1 MRNCFLLPHSRDFLE
16 RTIPLTAS
24 TLRVRGQQCDL
35 GLHTGTQSVPVSRG
49 QMEEGGAL
57 DFVHVHNSNECSGN
71 KDTDIGRVGLGLNC
85 SGNLKDN
92 SG

>member
-1 MRNCFLLPHSRDFLE
+1 
-16 RTIPLTAS
+16 
-24 TLRVRGQQCDL
+24 
-35 GLHTGTQSVPVSRG
+35 
-49 QMEEGGAL
+49 MEEGGAL

-71 KDTDIGRVGLGLNC
+71 KDTDIGKVGLGLNC